1 MSFFGFQKQ
10 EDVTTSICG
19 LEIIIT
25 NWVAARDSQARIKSL
40 SVGPIRH
47 ASTHLHMSENDAG
60 ADRADAGD
68 EERNGDLDGRLPPL
82 FVLDAGELVL
92 FIFATIA
99 ARAFAASARFW
110 N

>member
-1 MSFFGFQKQ
+1 
-10 EDVTTSICG
+10 
-19 LEIIIT
+19 
-25 NWVAARDSQARIKSL
+25 
-40 SVGPIRH
+40 
-47 ASTHLHMSENDAG
+47 MSENDAG

-99 ARAFAASARFW
+99 ARAFATSARF
-110 N
+110 